1 MADKRIRR
9 QFTAELQRL
18 HRDGSPDRAT
28 STPAPQVGN
37 PDLFQAVGEILD
49 GLIRLEGKFERLGR
63 NGVDGNG
70 QVEADDTAEQVTRT
84 MAEIA
89 ALRHP
94 KAEQDRLVAA
104 TKELAAI
111 VQATEAAANDIFK
124 HVESI
129 EIIADAIRQAAGD
142 DVTISHM
149 EDVTASVTAIYEAM
163 SFQDITGQR
172 VRKVVNTLEF
182 IENRVTTMI
191 DIWGQEAFAA
201 LPLPEDGVKT
211 EDARLLNGPQ
221 IDQAEAMGQGDIDAL
236 FD

>member
-1 MADKRIRR
+1 VPRAD
-9 QFTAELQRL
+9 
-18 HRDGSPDRAT
+18 DPDIFR
-28 STPAPQVGN
+28 
-37 PDLFQAVGEILD
+37 AVGEILD
-49 GLIRLEGKFERLGR
+49 GLIRLESKFEGLGR
-63 NGVDGNG
+63 NGAGGNG
-70 QVEADDTAEQVTRT
+70 HADAVDTAEQVTRT
-84 MAEIA
+84 MAEIV

-129 EIIADAIRQAAGD
+129 ETIADAIRQAAAD
-142 DVTISHM
+142 DTTISHM

-182 IENRVTTMI
+182 IEDRVTAMI
-191 DIWGQEAFAA
+191 DIWGREAFAA
-201 LPLPEDGVKT
+201 LPLPEDGSDD
-211 EDARLLNGPQ
+211 EEARLLNGPQ
-221 IDQAEAMGQGDIDAL
+221 IDQADAMGQSDIDAL